1 LKKCERREGFK
12 GEKDLAERVV
22 RVNASKS
29 YDVIISKGS
38 INKAGEYIKKVFPSL
53 KNAVIVSDD
62 NVFPLYGEAVKKT
75 LNENEI
81 RALEF
86 VVPHGEKSKDITVL
100 SQLLEFLA
108 ENKVDKKSVLLAL
121 GGGVIGD
128 LTGFAA
134 SCYLRGI
141 EFVQIPT
148 TLLAAV
154 DSSVGGKTAVNL
166 KAGKNLAGAFWQPSL
181 VICDPETFNTLS
193 PSELANGISESVKY
207 GIICD
212 RQLYEDIETN
222 GFTEIE
228 KKIERCVSIKRD
240 IVESDEFDKGKR
252 KLLNLGHTFG
262 HAIEKCSNFEIQ
274 HGAAVAIGMTAA
286 AKVSEKLNL
295 SEEKPH
301 DRIKSLLE
309 KLNLPTECR
318 YSYEEL
324 YEAALSDK
332 KVESDK
338 ISLILI
344 RKIGDSFIYNVSIKE
359 LKDIFYIAFG
369 G

>member
-1 LKKCERREGFK
+1 MRKTEGFK

-193 PSELANGISESVKY
+193 PSELANGISESVNTVLSATDSFMRILKQTAY
-207 GIICD
+207 RD
-212 RQLYEDIETN
+212 R
-222 GFTEIE
+222 

-240 IVESDEFDKGKR
+240 IVESDEFDKGKSFKSRSHLRSRNR
-252 KLLNLGHTFG
+252 KVL
-262 HAIEKCSNFEIQ
+262 
-274 HGAAVAIGMTAA
+274 
-286 AKVSEKLNL
+286 KL
-295 SEEKPH
+295 
-301 DRIKSLLE
+301 
-309 KLNLPTECR
+309 
-318 YSYEEL
+318 
-324 YEAALSDK
+324 
-332 KVESDK
+332 
-338 ISLILI
+338 
-344 RKIGDSFIYNVSIKE
+344 
-359 LKDIFYIAFG
+359 
-369 G
+369 